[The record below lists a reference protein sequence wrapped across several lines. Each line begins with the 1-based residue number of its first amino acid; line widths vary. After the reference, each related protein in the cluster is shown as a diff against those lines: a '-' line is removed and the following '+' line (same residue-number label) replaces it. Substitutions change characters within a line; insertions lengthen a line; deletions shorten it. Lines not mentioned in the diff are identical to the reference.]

1 MLQTGSVS
9 QTDGWINQSVDDLVF
24 AYYSN
29 CFHTTFTS
37 FFSTCDKFDERIK
50 SNSGLSI
57 LPTVAF
63 ACTLEQ
69 PETEPPTSLS

>member
-29 CFHTTFTS
+29 CFHTT
-37 FFSTCDKFDERIK
+37 RLIHV
-50 SNSGLSI
+50 I
-57 LPTVAF
+57 LFYVR
-63 ACTLEQ
+63 
-69 PETEPPTSLS
+69 